1 MGVVAT
7 LAALVL
13 GLLVASTK
21 TTYGARKSEINQI
34 TAYTILLDKL
44 LAQYGNEAQTAETRY
59 IKQYR
64 DRLFPPRTAK
74 RES

>member
-44 LAQYGNEAQTAETRY
+44 LAQYGNEAQTA
-59 IKQYR
+59 R
-64 DRLFPPRTAK
+64 DSLHQAIPRSTIPATHG
-74 RES
+74 